1 MNPFEN
7 SFAKK
12 DLLPRLGHPDTFSTS
27 PLASGTD
34 STSHITNHET
44 LTISNGDKLAGS
56 NVPAANQGKPLAEN
70 TNGHFQQNQGPAGS
84 NGSNFPNTNKHNLR
98 ILNFSSLDSERLPGL
113 TPPLFTPGGRRLPP
127 IQFSPGAALGS
138 PGTPGHMWSSLL
150 SATNG
155 SVPQGQEQN
164 PPYSNMLRK
173 LGLTPNESNLRSG
186 LTPSIMAQQGF
197 NFNLNTPG
205 GFLNGQMTPG
215 LLNLLGLTNNVP
227 VSDAGVNTVPV
238 GGVGGN
244 GTYVV
249 PPSVPGPGPKHDEKE
264 TEPAKEE
271 ISSEDEA
278 SIKKETQESVKR
290 TSSAGSRGSKRA
302 KKEKKKEEPKKSS
315 RAASEEEKRKQFLE
329 RNRVAAS
336 KCRQRKKQLLLKMES
351 ELSFYSSGYRELS
364 VQVTQLRDQLL
375 QLRGI
380 LINHRECPSLVNLV
394 GGFPQLQSIIGLTD
408 YIAQVA
414 ANSQP
419 NYTSIPSTIPT
430 TLNAQPVKSESPLSV
445 GPQLEMSNGVTQG
458 QIQQQVPQQQIS
470 QPQIQGQVNQ
480 GQVSQSQINQNQ
492 ISQNQ
497 ISQGQLNQNQINQ
510 SQIGQNQINQNQLT
524 QGQLNQGQV
533 SLVPISQVSLVTP
546 RPPSNP
552 TELNQNRAVQNGD
565 ISMQIAYPSDVDA
578 STFQNDLAQNA
589 LTDLQAQNGNLRSI
603 NSTSNLQE
611 KMGADNY
618 GLRPV
623 ASMADLQHGAQQ
635 AVKQFDI

>member
-1 MNPFEN
+1 
-7 SFAKK
+7 
-12 DLLPRLGHPDTFSTS
+12 
-27 PLASGTD
+27 
-34 STSHITNHET
+34 
-44 LTISNGDKLAGS
+44 
-56 NVPAANQGKPLAEN
+56 
-70 TNGHFQQNQGPAGS
+70 
-84 NGSNFPNTNKHNLR
+84 
-98 ILNFSSLDSERLPGL
+98 
-113 TPPLFTPGGRRLPP
+113 
-127 IQFSPGAALGS
+127 
-138 PGTPGHMWSSLL
+138 MWSSLL

-164 PPYSNMLRK
+164 PPYANMLRK

-227 VSDAGVNTVPV
+227 GSDAGVNTVPV
-238 GGVGGN
+238 GGVGN

-249 PPSVPGPGPKHDEKE
+249 PPSVPEPKLEEKE
-264 TEPAKEE
+264 TEPPKEE
-271 ISSEDEA
+271 LSSEDEA
-278 SIKKETQESVKR
+278 SVKTETQESVKR
-290 TSSAGSRGSKRA
+290 TSSAGSRGGKRA

-380 LINHRECPSLVNLV
+380 LINHRDCPSLVNLV
-394 GGFPQLQSIIGLTD
+394 GGLPQLQNIIGLTD

-419 NYTSIPSTIPT
+419 NYTSMPSTIPT
-430 TLNAQPVKSESPLSV
+430 TLKAQPVKSESPLSV
-445 GPQLEMSNGVTQG
+445 GPQMEMANGVTQG
-458 QIQQQVPQQQIS
+458 QVQQQVQQQVPQQQIN
-470 QPQIQGQVNQ
+470 QGQIQGQVNQ
-480 GQVSQSQINQNQ
+480 NLLNQNQ
-492 ISQNQ
+492 LNQNQLNHNQ
-497 ISQGQLNQNQINQ
+497 ISQGQLNQNQ
-510 SQIGQNQINQNQLT
+510 
-524 QGQLNQGQV
+524 LNQCLV
-533 SLVPISQVSLVTP
+533 TLVPISQVSLVTP
-546 RPPSNP
+546 QPPSNP
-552 TELNQNRAVQNGD
+552 TELAQNRAVQNGD
-565 ISMQIAYPSDVDA
+565 IGMQIPYPSDVDA
-578 STFQNDLAQNA
+578 STFQNDLAQTA